1 MKNMTLREVC
11 DTFNVSRRAVQGYE
25 KAGLVAATGKNERGY
40 LLYDEEMQA
49 RIKKIKLY
57 QQMGFSL
64 KEVREII
71 DASDSILK
79 TALEKQVKK
88 LEKERD
94 KSEML
99 IEQARRLIEDL

>member
-71 DASDSILK
+71 DAPDSILK